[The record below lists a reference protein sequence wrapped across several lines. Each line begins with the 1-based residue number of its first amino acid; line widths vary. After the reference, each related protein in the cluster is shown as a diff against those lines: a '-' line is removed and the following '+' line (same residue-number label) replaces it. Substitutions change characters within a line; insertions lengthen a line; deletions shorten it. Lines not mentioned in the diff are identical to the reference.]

1 MSHLSSTQSQKLR
14 ILSRLPVMRMGK
26 VLKIVLGCLQAKKQ
40 PSKLLTLP
48 ITLRQV
54 LSVHAPKKNSELQF

>member
-26 VLKIVLGCLQAKKQ
+26 VFKIVLGCLQAKK
-40 PSKLLTLP
+40 T
-48 ITLRQV
+48 TV
-54 LSVHAPKKNSELQF
+54 EVANAANNVAASVVGSRTQEKF